1 MSFPSNGIT
10 PAVIREMMPPYHL
23 DNDLLG
29 AMFAALPPPPPD
41 ASAAWRRARIIRLMH
56 EISTL
61 VPANAAQARIATEI
75 VVTRALADTITAR
88 AYAPDLTMLQMCR
101 VARSAAEVR
110 RTAIGLE
117 RLLARHQQL
126 PVPFFGTVLA
136 DEVDVAAVDAVW
148 CGAGVGAEAVPGIDA
163 GAEAVGDVRPGADE
177 VAEDAGECGD
187 LTAGTAAAWMAVTST
202 VMTEPAGVVLAEGA
216 AVVTVSG
223 TETAATTA
231 AEAAGTIAA
240 ETAVIAATL
249 GMPSVLAAPALP
261 CVTARLLQDAGVE
274 WEIGVPV

>member
-41 ASAAWRRARIIRLMH
+41 ASAAWRRVRITRLLH
-56 EISTL
+56 EVSTL
-61 VPANAAQARIATEI
+61 APANAAQARIATEI
-75 VVTRALADTITAR
+75 VVTRALADTIAAR
-88 AYAPDLTMLQMCR
+88 AYAPDLTVLQMSR
-101 VARSAAEVR
+101 VARSSAEVR

-148 CGAGVGAEAVPGIDA
+148 CGGSVGVDARGGADT
-163 GAEAVGDVRPGADE
+163 GAEAVGGVQPGGDE
-177 VAEDAGECGD
+177 
-187 LTAGTAAAWMAVTST
+187 TAGGSPAV
-202 VMTEPAGVVLAEGA
+202 MRRRGPPAG
-216 AVVTVSG
+216 
-223 TETAATTA
+223 
-231 AEAAGTIAA
+231 AGT
-240 ETAVIAATL
+240 
-249 GMPSVLAAPALP
+249 
-261 CVTARLLQDAGVE
+261 
-274 WEIGVPV
+274 